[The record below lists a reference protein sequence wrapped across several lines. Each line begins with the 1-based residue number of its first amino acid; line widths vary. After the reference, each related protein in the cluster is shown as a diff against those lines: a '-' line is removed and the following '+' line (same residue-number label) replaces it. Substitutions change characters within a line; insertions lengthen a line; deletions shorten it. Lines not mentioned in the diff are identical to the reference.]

1 MVQMVVQRAREE
13 AAAPVTQ
20 PTQLPELA
28 GAYDTLMRTLR
39 RTTLLVQKL
48 ATPPAPARTPPA
60 PRPDSARKPAR
71 AADAPVDLANMSDEE
86 LDEAI
91 EREERMERLEG
102 LERPE
107 DEDVFAGMS
116 PEEVVRAILYGPEGA
131 AWRGETTA
139 KPGLTPARA
148 GRPLHPPGSGAE
160 GDATRPNGS
169 KGCRDP

>member
-1 MVQMVVQRAREE
+1 
-13 AAAPVTQ
+13 
-20 PTQLPELA
+20 
-28 GAYDTLMRTLR
+28 MRTLR
-39 RTTLLVQKL
+39 RTALLVQKL

-131 AWRGETTA
+131 AWRGEDQGAA
-139 KPGLTPARA
+139 KAGLTAARA
-148 GRPLHPPGSGAE
+148 GVPLHPPGSGAE
-160 GDATRPNGS
+160 GDATRPNGA